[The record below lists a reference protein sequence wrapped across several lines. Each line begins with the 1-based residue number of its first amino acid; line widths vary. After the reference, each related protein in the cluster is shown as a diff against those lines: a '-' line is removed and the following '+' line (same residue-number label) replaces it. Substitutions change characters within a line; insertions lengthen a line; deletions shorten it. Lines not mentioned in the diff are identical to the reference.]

1 MSSRITRTRT
11 ERPTS
16 SLSPSPR
23 RENVPTKHYPDGA
36 PITRVENVDTFQML
50 EESTLQI
57 RNRSNVTMF
66 FSNNVNHRALILF
79 DHIALE
85 TQRDRTSPAT
95 VAYIQ

>member
-1 MSSRITRTRT
+1 M
-11 ERPTS
+11 
-16 SLSPSPR
+16 SPSPR

-36 PITRVENVDTFQML
+36 PITRVENVDAFQIL
-50 EESTLQI
+50 EDSTLQI

-66 FSNNVNHRALILF
+66 FSNNVDHQALILF

-85 TQRDRTSPAT
+85 TQRNRTSPAT